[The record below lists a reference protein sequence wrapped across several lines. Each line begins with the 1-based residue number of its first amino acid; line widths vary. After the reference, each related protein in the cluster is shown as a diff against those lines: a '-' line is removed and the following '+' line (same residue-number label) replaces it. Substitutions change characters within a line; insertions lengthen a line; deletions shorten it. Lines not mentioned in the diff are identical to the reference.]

1 MATNDGLRNVIV
13 KHALVNAFKH
23 DGKADAGAVLA
34 KILGEHQEM
43 RQKAKELVP
52 EIRLIVQELNKLSR
66 DSQRRKLETDFPEA
80 YAELFEKKEEVKQFP
95 PLEGAELG
103 NVVTRFPPEPN
114 GFPHIGHAKA
124 VFISYEY
131 AKMYNGKLILRFDDT
146 NPAAEKLEY
155 YDAIKEGLDWLGVK
169 PDIVKNT
176 SDDMEIIY
184 RHAKKFIEEGYFYV
198 CLCDAATVKK
208 NRWSAKEC
216 EHRNIGT
223 EKSLERWEEMFNE
236 YDPGTAIVRFK
247 GDMAALNTAMRDTT
261 MFRIVEETHPLKGTK
276 YRVWPTYDFVAP
288 VEDSSDGVTHAFRA
302 KEYELRDEL
311 YYRIIEAGKLRKPRL
326 IEFSRLS
333 FRGTPVSKRKIR
345 PLVEQNLVDGWSDP
359 RLPTLIALRRRGILP
374 EAIREFVTSLGV
386 NKSESE
392 PTWDLLEAF
401 NRKLIDP
408 LAKRYFFVPDPVP
421 LEVPDAPALD
431 LKLKS
436 HPDKGLGER
445 AVKTGTE
452 FFIAV
457 SDANS
462 LKAGDVFRLME
473 LFNVKVIEKDTKIV
487 GSFAGTEIIQSSKK
501 IQWVTKDSLP
511 FVVKVPG
518 ILYNDDVY
526 NQTSM
531 QIVKG
536 LAEKSC
542 KDLKIGEIIQFTR
555 FGFCR
560 IDEPQVAILAHK

>member
-1 MATNDGLRNVIV
+1 MNEELRKAIV

-34 KILGEHQEM
+34 KILGEHQELK
-43 RQKAKELVP
+43 QKAKELVP
-52 EIRLIVQELNKLSR
+52 EVRAIVQELNKLSPG
-66 DSQRRKLETDFPEA
+66 SQRQKLEADFPEA

-103 NVVTRFPPEPN
+103 KVVTRFPPEPN
-114 GFPHIGHAKA
+114 GFPHIGRAKA

-131 AKMYNGKLILRFDDT
+131 AKMYKGKLILRFDDT
-146 NPAAEKLEY
+146 NPAVEKLEY
-155 YDAIKEGLDWLGVK
+155 YDAIREGLDWLGVK

-176 SDDMEIIY
+176 SDDMERIY
-184 RHAKKFIEEGYFYV
+184 KRAKKFIEDGDLYV
-198 CLCDAATVKK
+198 CLCNAETVKE
-208 NRWSAKEC
+208 NRASAKEC

-223 EKSLERWEEMFNE
+223 EKSLISWEKMFNE
-236 YDPGTAIVRFK
+236 YDAGAAIVRFK
-247 GDMAALNTAMRDTT
+247 GDMAALNTVMRDPT

-311 YYRIIEAGKLRKPRL
+311 YYKIIDAGKLRKPRL
-326 IEFSRLS
+326 VEFSRLS

-374 EAIREFVTSLGV
+374 EAIREFVMSLGV
-386 NKSESE
+386 SKSESA
-392 PTWDLLEAF
+392 PTWDLLEAL

-408 LAKRYFFVPDPVP
+408 IAKRYFFVPDPVP
-421 LEVPDAPALD
+421 LEVPDAPAFD
-431 LKLKS
+431 LKLKL
-436 HPDKGLGER
+436 HPDKGLGEK
-445 AVKTGTE
+445 AVKTANQ
-452 FFIAV
+452 FFIAA
-457 SDANS
+457 SDANT
-462 LKAGDVFRLME
+462 LRVGDVFRLME
-473 LFNVKVIEKDTKIV
+473 LFNVKIIKKDSKLV
-487 GSFAGTEIIQSSKK
+487 GKFAGTEIIQSSKK

-511 FVVKVPG
+511 FAVKVPG
-518 ILYNDDVY
+518 ILYIDDVY
-526 NQTSM
+526 NEKSM
-531 QIVKG
+531 QIVNG